1 MKPLELTISAIGPF
15 AEETKISF
23 ERLGNQG
30 LFLISGDTGAGKT
43 TLFDAIC
50 FALFGEASGS
60 NRGVDSMRS
69 DFAKPQTKSFVAL
82 TFSHQGRQYRVVR
95 NPAYQRPKLRGE
107 GMTAESADAALY
119 QESGAERATLATGF
133 TPVKNEIETI
143 LGVDAKQFKQ
153 ISMIAQGEFLKL
165 LYADSA
171 ARGDIF
177 RRVFHTDL
185 YAAFQKRLKDAERE
199 KRIAL
204 EDSEKRLLGY
214 FNEMTGE
221 ALEKEA
227 LFGGEEL
234 LLAQEKRLQEMEQ
247 SLQETDEALTALEKR
262 MNALEHAI
270 SEGEET
276 EQLFAKAAAAKQA
289 LETQAALLAE
299 KQAEMARLK
308 KQRDALD
315 FVSPLEQ
322 AWKTAE
328 KTRTGWQESVRENA
342 KKEKQAEERIA
353 ALQEEKRLLDAEKP
367 KLEEKRNLLRK
378 LKEDAER
385 YREKEKAKQE
395 MDGLAAE
402 KNAAEAKIQA
412 LQERLTAQKQA
423 QEEWQEMRFA
433 QEKLLLEKQAQEQTI
448 ARKKEYIESI
458 KALLRQKTDIAK
470 KEKDLLTMQK
480 KFLAA
485 EGVWQAA
492 KAAATQAETL
502 YLREQAGFL
511 AENLAE
517 GAACPVCGAT
527 HHPHKAA
534 LTENAITQAEWQE
547 KKAQEESTNAAL
559 RQASEQAKV
568 AGEKLLSAQET
579 FRMGCE
585 KLGLLADT
593 LQAELET
600 AEAALQQETALLTE
614 KQKRIDE
621 VERLRPEKENLQ
633 ERIAKS
639 ESSLAELQ
647 KKAEETNAALQQK
660 QGEYSLLQAQLGD
673 MTAAELTEKCT
684 ALQGEISLAE
694 KKASDLQENLQQ
706 NEKRKAHFLALR
718 TQAEQESRT
727 AFETEQKAEKAFLDI
742 LREKGFANQAD
753 YAAYR
758 TERTALERAEEEN
771 RRFFVNLEKQ
781 KQLAEMLAESC
792 AKKERK
798 DVSALEEERKAL
810 SAARA
815 AKKRAAEDARKQTA
829 VLANLLQNAKKEW
842 QEREQAVQTFLPVS
856 ELSRTAN
863 GELPGK
869 EKIAFEQFVQGFYFR
884 KILQAANL
892 RLQDMTDGRYL
903 LLHAEKATNK
913 RSQAGLELEVL
924 DHYTGK
930 SRSVRSLSGGEAFKA
945 SLSLALGLSDVI
957 QAHAGGVRVDAMFID
972 EGFGSLDEQSREQA
986 VQVLQ
991 RISYGNRLV
1000 GIISHVSELKESIE
1014 KKIIVKK
1021 GSAGSSI
1028 AWQE

>member
-15 AEETKISF
+15 AEQTEISF
-23 ERLGNQG
+23 ERLGKQG

-69 DFAKPQTKSFVAL
+69 DFAKPQTKSFVSL

-165 LYADSA
+165 LYADSTE
-171 ARGDIF
+171 RGNIF

-204 EDSEKRLLGY
+204 EDSEKQLVRH
-214 FNEMTGE
+214 FSEMTGE
-221 ALEKEA
+221 ALKKEA
-227 LFGGEEL
+227 LFDGEEL
-234 LLAQEKRLQEMEQ
+234 LSVQEKRLQEMER
-247 SLQETDEALTALEKR
+247 SLQETDEALTTQQKR
-262 MNALEHAI
+262 LSELEHAI
-270 SEGEET
+270 SEGAET
-276 EQLFAKAAAAKQA
+276 EQLFAKAAAARRL
-289 LETQAALLAE
+289 LETQAALLPE
-299 KQAEMARLK
+299 KQAETARLR

-315 FVSPLEQ
+315 FVFPLEQ

-328 KTRTGWQESVRENA
+328 KTRVNWQRGAIENA
-342 KKEKQAEERIA
+342 EKEKQAEEILAR
-353 ALQEEKRLLDAEKP
+353 LQAEKLLLDAEKP
-367 KLEEKRNLLRK
+367 QLEEKRSLLRR
-378 LKEDAER
+378 LKADEER
-385 YREKEKAKQE
+385 VWQREKTKQE
-395 MDGLAAE
+395 TERLAAE
-402 KNAAEAKIQA
+402 KSVAEAEIQA
-412 LQERLTAQKQA
+412 LQETLTAQEKA
-423 QEEWQEMRFA
+423 QQEWQAMLFM
-433 QEKLLLEKQAQEQTI
+433 QEKLLLEKKAQEQTI
-448 ARKKEYIESI
+448 TRKKEFIESI
-458 KALLRQKTDIAK
+458 ETLLQQKADIAK
-470 KEKDLLTMQK
+470 KERDLQTMQK
-480 KFLAA
+480 KYGAA
-485 EGVWQAA
+485 EGAWQAA
-492 KAAATQAETL
+492 KAEATQAETL

-511 AENLAE
+511 AENLTE
-517 GAACPVCGAT
+517 GMACPVCGAT

-534 LTENAITQAEWQE
+534 LTENAITQAET
-547 KKAQEESTNAAL
+547 ASAAL
-559 RQASEQAKV
+559 RRASEQAKV
-568 AGEKLLSAQET
+568 AGEKLLLAQEA
-579 FRMGCE
+579 FRIGCE
-585 KLGLLADT
+585 RLGTA
-593 LQAELET
+593 AEGLYAEKET
-600 AEAALQQETALLTE
+600 AEVAFKQETALLAE
-614 KQKRIDE
+614 KQRKIDE
-621 VERLRPEKENLQ
+621 AEALRPEKEGLQ

-639 ESSLAELQ
+639 QAALAALQ
-647 KKAEETNAALQQK
+647 KRAEETNTALRQK
-660 QGEYSLLQAQLGD
+660 QGEYSLLQAQLGNL
-673 MTAAELTEKCT
+673 TAAVLTEKCA
-684 ALQGEISLAE
+684 ALQKEISLAE
-694 KKASDLQENLQQ
+694 KKESDLQETLQQ
-706 NEKRKAHFLALR
+706 TREKKERFLALR
-718 TQAEQESRT
+718 KQAEQESQAAAKT
-727 AFETEQKAEKAFLDI
+727 EQEAETEFFAV
-742 LREKGFANQAD
+742 LREKSFANQTE
-753 YAAYR
+753 YEAYL
-758 TERTALERAEEEN
+758 TERTVLERAEEEN
-771 RRFFVNLEKQ
+771 RQFFADLEKQ

-798 DVSALEEERKAL
+798 DVFALEEERKTL
-810 SAARA
+810 LTEHA
-815 AKKRAAEDARKQTA
+815 AKRQMADETRKQAA
-829 VLANLLQNAKKEW
+829 VLANLLQNARKEW
-842 QEREQAVQTFLPVS
+842 QERMHAAAAYLPIR

-869 EKIAFEQFVQGFYFR
+869 EKIAFEQFVQGVYFR
-884 KILQAANL
+884 RILQAANL
-892 RLQDMTDGRYL
+892 RLQDMTEGRYL
-903 LLHAEKATNK
+903 LLHAEKAMNK

-991 RISYGNRLV
+991 RLSYGNRLV
-1000 GIISHVSELKESIE
+1000 GIISHVSELKESID

>member
-15 AEETKISF
+15 AEQTEISF
-23 ERLGNQG
+23 ERLGKQG

-69 DFAKPQTKSFVAL
+69 DFAKPQTKSFVSL

-165 LYADSA
+165 LYADSTE
-171 ARGDIF
+171 RGNIF

-204 EDSEKRLLGY
+204 EDSEKQLLRH
-214 FNEMTGE
+214 FSEMTGE
-221 ALEKEA
+221 ALKKEA
-227 LFGGEEL
+227 LFDGEEL
-234 LLAQEKRLQEMEQ
+234 LSVQEKRLQEMER
-247 SLQETDEALTALEKR
+247 SLQETDEALTTQQKR
-262 MNALEHAI
+262 LSELEHAI
-270 SEGEET
+270 SEGAET
-276 EQLFAKAAAAKQA
+276 EQLFAKAAAARRL
-289 LETQAALLAE
+289 LETQAALLPE
-299 KQAEMARLK
+299 KQAETARLR

-315 FVSPLEQ
+315 FVFPLEQ

-328 KTRTGWQESVRENA
+328 KMRVNRQRGAIENA
-342 KKEKQAEERIA
+342 EKEKQAEEILAR
-353 ALQEEKRLLDAEKP
+353 LQAERLLLDAEKP
-367 KLEEKRNLLRK
+367 QLEEKRSLLRR
-378 LKEDAER
+378 LKADEER
-385 YREKEKAKQE
+385 VWQREKTKQE
-395 MDGLAAE
+395 TERLAAE
-402 KNAAEAKIQA
+402 KSAAEAEMQA
-412 LQERLTAQKQA
+412 LQERLTAQETA
-423 QEEWQEMRFA
+423 QQEWQAMLFM
-433 QEKLLLEKQAQEQTI
+433 QEKLLLEKKAQEQTI
-448 ARKKEYIESI
+448 TRKKEFIESI
-458 KALLRQKTDIAK
+458 ETLLQQKTDISK
-470 KEKDLLTMQK
+470 KERDLQGMQK
-480 KFLAA
+480 KYLASEEA
-485 EGVWQAA
+485 WQAA

-511 AENLAE
+511 AENLTE
-517 GAACPVCGAT
+517 GMACPVCGAT

-547 KKAQEESTNAAL
+547 KKAQEETAGAAL
-559 RQASEQAKV
+559 RRASEQAKV
-568 AGEKLLSAQET
+568 AGEKLLLAQEA
-579 FRMGCE
+579 FRTGCE
-585 KLGLLADT
+585 RLGTA
-593 LQAELET
+593 AEGLYAEKET
-600 AEAALQQETALLTE
+600 AEVAFKQEIALLAE
-614 KQKRIDE
+614 KQRRIDE
-621 VERLRPEKENLQ
+621 AEALRPEKEGLQ
-633 ERIAKS
+633 ERIAKR
-639 ESSLAELQ
+639 
-647 KKAEETNAALQQK
+647 AEETNTALRQK
-660 QGEYSLLQAQLGD
+660 QGEYSLLQAQLGNL
-673 MTAAELTEKCT
+673 TAAVLTEKCA
-684 ALQGEISLAE
+684 ALQKEISLAE
-694 KKASDLQENLQQ
+694 KKEFDLQETLQQ
-706 NEKRKAHFLALR
+706 TREKKERFLALR
-718 TQAEQESRT
+718 KQAEQESQ
-727 AFETEQKAEKAFLDI
+727 AAAKTEQGAEAEFFAV
-742 LREKGFANQAD
+742 LREKSFANQTE
-753 YAAYR
+753 YEAYL
-758 TERTALERAEEEN
+758 TERTVLECAEEEN
-771 RRFFVNLEKQ
+771 RQFFAALEKQ

-798 DVSALEEERKAL
+798 DVSALEEERKTL
-810 SAARA
+810 LTERA
-815 AKKRAAEDARKQTA
+815 AKKQMADETRKQAA
-829 VLANLLQNAKKEW
+829 VLANFLQNARKEW
-842 QEREQAVQTFLPVS
+842 QERMHAAAAYLPIR

-869 EKIAFEQFVQGFYFR
+869 EKIAFEQFVQGVYFR
-884 KILQAANL
+884 RILQAANL
-892 RLQDMTDGRYL
+892 RLQDMTEGRYL
-903 LLHAEKATNK
+903 LLHAEKAMNK

-991 RISYGNRLV
+991 RLSYGNRLV
-1000 GIISHVSELKESIE
+1000 GIISHVSELKESID

>member
-15 AEETKISF
+15 AEQTEISF
-23 ERLGNQG
+23 ERLGKQG

-69 DFAKPQTKSFVAL
+69 DFAKPQTKSFVSL

-133 TPVKNEIETI
+133 TPVKNKIETI
-143 LGVDAKQFKQ
+143 LGLDAKQFKQ

-165 LYADSA
+165 LYADSTE
-171 ARGDIF
+171 RGNIF

-204 EDSEKRLLGY
+204 EDSEKQLVRH
-214 FNEMTGE
+214 FSEMTGE
-221 ALEKEA
+221 ALGKEV
-227 LFGGEEL
+227 LFDGEEL
-234 LLAQEKRLQEMEQ
+234 LSVQEKRLQEMEQ
-247 SLQETDEALTALEKR
+247 SLQETDEALTTQQKR
-262 MNALEHAI
+262 LSELEHAI
-270 SEGEET
+270 SEGAET
-276 EQLFAKAAAAKQA
+276 EQLFAKAAAARRL
-289 LETQAALLAE
+289 LETQAALLPE
-299 KQAEMARLK
+299 KQTETARLR

-315 FVSPLEQ
+315 FVFPLEQ

-328 KTRTGWQESVRENA
+328 KTRVNRQRSAIENA
-342 KKEKQAEERIA
+342 EKEKQAEEILA
-353 ALQEEKRLLDAEKP
+353 GLQAEKLLLDTEKP
-367 KLEEKRNLLRK
+367 QLEEKRSLLRR
-378 LKEDAER
+378 LKADEER
-385 YREKEKAKQE
+385 VWQREKTKQE
-395 MDGLAAE
+395 TERLAAE
-402 KNAAEAKIQA
+402 KSAAEAEIQA
-412 LQERLTAQKQA
+412 LQERLTAQEKA
-423 QEEWQEMRFA
+423 QQEWQAMLFM
-433 QEKLLLEKQAQEQTI
+433 QEKLLLEKKTQEQTI
-448 ARKKEYIESI
+448 ARKREFIESI
-458 KALLRQKTDIAK
+458 ETLLQQKTDIAK
-470 KEKDLLTMQK
+470 KEKDLQTMQK
-480 KFLAA
+480 KYLAA
-485 EGVWQAA
+485 EGAWQAA
-492 KAAATQAETL
+492 KAEATQAETL

-511 AENLAE
+511 AENLTE
-517 GAACPVCGAT
+517 GTACPVCGAT

-547 KKAQEESTNAAL
+547 KKAQEETASAAL
-559 RQASEQAKV
+559 RRESEQAKV
-568 AGEKLLSAQET
+568 AGEKLLLAQEA
-579 FRMGCE
+579 FRIGCE
-585 KLGLLADT
+585 RLGTA
-593 LQAELET
+593 AEGLHAEKET
-600 AEAALQQETALLTE
+600 AEAALKQEMALLAE
-614 KQKRIDE
+614 KQRKIDE
-621 VERLRPEKENLQ
+621 TEALRPEKEGLQ

-639 ESSLAELQ
+639 QAALAALQ
-647 KKAEETNAALQQK
+647 KRTEETNTALRQK
-660 QGEYSLLQAQLGD
+660 QGEYSLLQAQLGNL
-673 MTAAELTEKCT
+673 TAAVLTEKCA
-684 ALQGEISLAE
+684 ALQKEISLAE
-694 KKASDLQENLQQ
+694 KKESDLQETLQQ
-706 NEKRKAHFLALR
+706 TREKKERFLALR
-718 TQAEQESRT
+718 KQAEQERQ
-727 AFETEQKAEKAFLDI
+727 AAAKTEQEAETDFFVV
-742 LREKGFANQAD
+742 LREKSFANQTE
-753 YAAYR
+753 YEAYL
-758 TERTALERAEEEN
+758 TERTALECAEEEN
-771 RRFFVNLEKQ
+771 RQFFAALEKQ

-798 DVSALEEERKAL
+798 DVSALEEERKTL
-810 SAARA
+810 LMERA
-815 AKKRAAEDARKQTA
+815 AKKQMADETRKQAA
-829 VLANLLQNAKKEW
+829 VLANLLQNARKEW
-842 QEREQAVQTFLPVS
+842 QERMHAAAAYLPIR

-869 EKIAFEQFVQGFYFR
+869 EKIAFEQFVQGVYFR
-884 KILQAANL
+884 RILQAANL
-892 RLQDMTDGRYL
+892 RLQDMTEGRYL
-903 LLHAEKATNK
+903 LLHAEKAMNK

-991 RISYGNRLV
+991 RLSYGNRLV
-1000 GIISHVSELKESIE
+1000 GIISHVSELKESID